1 MQNKE
6 GEKERKED
14 RVNIQFSVT
23 SLLNYLAITAAAF
36 GLLYAILSTAGMEHS
51 PGPARAGQFFLG
63 LLYSVVAS
71 GFLFALSG
79 LVSSRH
85 KE

>member
-6 GEKERKED
+6 EEKEKKEE

-36 GLLYAILSTAGMEHS
+36 GVLYAILSTAGMQHY
-51 PGPARAGQFFLG
+51 PAPARAGQFFLG
-63 LLYSVVAS
+63 LLYAVVAS

-79 LVSSRH
+79 LVSSHH

>member
-6 GEKERKED
+6 GEKERNEAK
-14 RVNIQFSVT
+14 VNIQFSIT
-23 SLLNYLAITAAAF
+23 SLLNYLAIAAAAF
-36 GLLYAILSTAGMEHS
+36 GFLYAILSTAGMQNA

-63 LLYSVVAS
+63 LLYAVVAS

-79 LVSSRH
+79 LVSSHH
-85 KE
+85 KK

>member
-6 GEKERKED
+6 EEKGEKED
-14 RVNIQFSVT
+14 RVNSQFSVT

-36 GLLYAILSTAGMEHS
+36 GVLYAILSTAGMQNA

-63 LLYSVVAS
+63 LLYAVVAS

-79 LVSSRH
+79 LVSSHH